1 MRTSHF
7 LLATLKETP
16 ADAELVSH
24 QLMLR
29 AGMIRKLASGIY
41 NWLPLGFR
49 VLKNVERIVREEM
62 DKTGA
67 QEFLMPSIQ
76 PAELWEETA
85 RWEKYGNELL
95 KITDRHEHR
104 FCYGPTHEEVITDLA
119 RREIKSYKQLPMTL
133 YQIQTKFRD
142 EIRPRFGVMR
152 GREFLMKDAYSFNL
166 TEESLKEDYQIMYDA
181 YTRIF
186 TRCGLKF
193 RAVAATTGSI
203 GGNISHE
210 FQALAEAGEDVILY
224 SDSGDYAANI
234 EIAEQ
239 NGLKEGD
246 KSPDGKG
253 ILKTA
258 RGIEVGQVF
267 QLGKK
272 YSDAMNATVLDE
284 KGQTV
289 TMFMG
294 CYGVGISRTVA
305 AVIEQ
310 HHDEHGIIW
319 PDELAPFQISIIPMA
334 MHKSTRVKLA
344 SESLYKQ
351 LTEQGFS
358 VLFEDRNERA
368 GTLFSDHDLIGIPH
382 RIIIGERNLDQGK
395 IEYKNRAAKESQLID
410 NDQVMAF
417 LKESVTIPK

>member
-1 MRTSHF
+1 MNF
-7 LLATLKETP
+7 
-16 ADAELVSH
+16 
-24 QLMLR
+24 
-29 AGMIRKLASGIY
+29 
-41 NWLPLGFR
+41 
-49 VLKNVERIVREEM
+49 
-62 DKTGA
+62 
-67 QEFLMPSIQ
+67 
-76 PAELWEETA
+76 
-85 RWEKYGNELL
+85 L

-210 FQALAEAGEDVILY
+210 FQALADAGEDVILY
-224 SDSGDYAANI
+224 SDKGDYAANI

-239 NGLKEGD
+239 AGLKEGD

-267 QLGKK
+267 QLGK
-272 YSDAMNATVLDE
+272 NTVM
-284 KGQTV
+284 Q
-289 TMFMG
+289 
-294 CYGVGISRTVA
+294 
-305 AVIEQ
+305 
-310 HHDEHGIIW
+310 
-319 PDELAPFQISIIPMA
+319 
-334 MHKSTRVKLA
+334 
-344 SESLYKQ
+344 
-351 LTEQGFS
+351 
-358 VLFEDRNERA
+358 
-368 GTLFSDHDLIGIPH
+368 
-382 RIIIGERNLDQGK
+382 
-395 IEYKNRAAKESQLID
+395 
-410 NDQVMAF
+410 
-417 LKESVTIPK
+417 